1 MRRIAFLIVA
11 AGLSVVG
18 TTPAEAQLP
27 QVPLPDVQL
36 PDLEVP
42 GVELP
47 ELPGEDGGASDPDSP
62 VETPSINDGSAS
74 GGSGDGGSADSGG
87 GGLGGSGGSA
97 SVGGSGGG
105 GSGGGGADSCP
116 CAARASG
123 YPVAGDYDKCPHQ
136 DGAPRTAS
144 DELSSVLATSRS
156 ESSGG
161 DADRLAGE
169 VLGAGASGEDAS
181 QPPSAYS
188 ALFNEDSGTSP
199 FAWAL
204 LGLVA
209 VTLLIGIAGGLRA
222 IEGRRGYP

>member
-105 GSGGGGADSCP
+105 GGDSCP
-116 CAARASG
+116 CATRASG
-123 YPVAGDYDKCPHQ
+123 YPVAGDYDKCPDQ

-181 QPPSAYS
+181 EPPSAYS

-222 IEGRRGYP
+222 IEGRRGQP

>member
-123 YPVAGDYDKCPHQ
+123 YPVAGDYDKCPDQ

-222 IEGRRGYP
+222 IEGRRGQP

>member
-87 GGLGGSGGSA
+87 GAL
-97 SVGGSGGG
+97 
-105 GSGGGGADSCP
+105 GGGGADSCP

-123 YPVAGDYDKCPHQ
+123 YPVAGDYDKCPDQ
-136 DGAPRTAS
+136 DGAPRAAS

-181 QPPSAYS
+181 EPPSAYS

>member
-74 GGSGDGGSADSGG
+74 GGSA
-87 GGLGGSGGSA
+87 SGGSA

-181 QPPSAYS
+181 EPPSAYS

-222 IEGRRGYP
+222 IEGRRGQP